1 MYSKLDIYQETVNC
15 ILYLSSFCILML
27 CILCGE
33 GKTLFLRFNPPPLF
47 LYALLSKYKYAFDIK
62 QATTPRAIFIA
73 DYITI

>member
-33 GKTLFLRFNPPPLF
+33 GKTLFLRFKPPPPF
-47 LYALLSKYKYAFDIK
+47 LYALKVNINMALTLS
-62 QATTPRAIFIA
+62 QATTPRAIFTA
-73 DYITI
+73 DYIAI